1 SYKGYIYCI
10 YKINMPNRQLHFKK
24 LYSKQLRDGILT
36 IRLDQTERER
46 LFRLSNISRRNK
58 SDIVRDALFEY
69 LRKFDG
75 LI

>member
-1 SYKGYIYCI
+1 MQNK
-10 YKINMPNRQLHFKK
+10 QLHFKK
-24 LYSKQLRDGILT
+24 LYSKQLREDILT
-36 IRLDQTERER
+36 VRMDQEEMSR

-75 LI
+75 VI

>member
-1 SYKGYIYCI
+1 MQNK
-10 YKINMPNRQLHFKK
+10 QLHFKK
-24 LYSKQLRDGILT
+24 LYSKQLRENILT
-36 IRLDQTERER
+36 VRMDQEEMSR

-75 LI
+75 VI

>member
-1 SYKGYIYCI
+1 MGGK
-10 YKINMPNRQLHFKK
+10 QLHFKK

-36 IRLDQTERER
+36 IRLDQTERDR

-75 LI
+75 VI

>member
-1 SYKGYIYCI
+1 MQNK
-10 YKINMPNRQLHFKK
+10 QLHFKK

-36 IRLDQTERER
+36 VRMDQEEMSR

-75 LI
+75 II

>member
-1 SYKGYIYCI
+1 MVIMQNK
-10 YKINMPNRQLHFKK
+10 QLHFKK

-36 IRLDQTERER
+36 VRMDQEEMSR
-46 LFRLSNISRRNK
+46 LFLLSNISRRNK

-75 LI
+75 II